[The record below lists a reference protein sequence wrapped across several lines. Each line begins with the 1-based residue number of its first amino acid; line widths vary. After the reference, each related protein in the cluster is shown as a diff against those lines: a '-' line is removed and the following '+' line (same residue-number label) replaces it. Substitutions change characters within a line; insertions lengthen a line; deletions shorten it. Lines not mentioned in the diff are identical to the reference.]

1 MVMRGCRGTLI
12 MLLVVVVQ
20 ILHVLRVEAV
30 LLVVVKGGWL
40 LVEARADPRFNS
52 NNQLHNDYKVGGQSS
67 GLFTRQNSHQQTQ
80 SVNF

>member
-1 MVMRGCRGTLI
+1 

-40 LVEARADPRFNS
+40 LVEARADPHFCS
-52 NNQLHNDYKVGGQSS
+52 SCCVLFIKSLLTVLDALALAGQMLLKV
-67 GLFTRQNSHQQTQ
+67 H
-80 SVNF
+80 

>member
-40 LVEARADPRFNS
+40 LVEARADPHF
-52 NNQLHNDYKVGGQSS
+52 
-67 GLFTRQNSHQQTQ
+67 
-80 SVNF
+80 